1 MNPTLQSLAGA
12 CPASP
17 ALWAGSLPAGR
28 QAGGAS
34 HLAANGGEIVLCVD
48 S

>member
-1 MNPTLQSLAGA
+1 MNSNYQELGGA

-17 ALWAGSLPAGR
+17 ALCLPRPDGAR
-28 QAGGAS
+28 GAS